1 MAKIRKGIIGA
12 FMCFA
17 MLLIGVCALA
27 ACGSKDLTVTFS
39 IEGKQQTVEVVDGK
53 VNFPADP
60 AKQYY
65 EFRGWYST
73 DTFEEG
79 TEFTKGTEI
88 KESVTV
94 YAYFVPVYID
104 ISLNGGVAEEI
115 KLENLSA
122 KTAEYTADA
131 ESEKLTFDGWY
142 VDSGYATQYTTQD
155 VDGLYARYVANVVFD
170 NGYETVY
177 SEKVQENTCIA
188 KPDAD
193 TVAKYYMDK
202 EDIFYVDETGK
213 DFDFSKPVTEN
224 TKISVLWKT
233 PGLKYKI
240 NENTG
245 KLLISD
251 MDTGLVGYDKA
262 KTFPVVSIPSRVTF
276 EGKPNEVESVVGDFF
291 QVFGGAYK
299 VIFGNGIK
307 SIRAFSGH
315 LNANS
320 VLEEIVLPDTLVILE
335 DSLNN
340 FSQIS
345 EIKLPETL
353 EVIIDSLWGDY
364 DTVLTISERGGV
376 YSFDISIPASVKH
389 MSLVPTNLTF
399 SASSP
404 FFIENGVVYKTENG
418 KKVLVCN
425 YAQQEE
431 GRMVVPEGVEGIQA
445 GAFCQMDL
453 SYLTLPSTWSFVSYG
468 VQPSDYPYYD
478 GRSLYDPQYESD
490 PTSGSMNPKA
500 YAIFDGMVAVTTVA
514 VMQRE
519 YPAKVSEYALLG
531 NARPYTSVQFNG
543 KTVFIGQA
551 AEGEEVSVKINAV
564 NTMSKESTSVE
575 ITKHSG
581 DKLSRDDILQSVSL
595 DPESLEYKIIISSIA
610 QFGVEFDFGAP
621 IDRNQYIDIQY
632 VFDVLGFT
640 YREENGELIVTGF
653 DPESAQYLEDSN
665 SYLVVI
671 PEELNGKKISS
682 IADGAFKNVQSVSA
696 VYIANTVKTIGAEAF
711 MNTSNLTE
719 VHITPGGLEVIG
731 RSAFENSGF
740 TSIALPLANLKEI
753 QPYAFKSRNLHHF
766 EAVAGEED
774 RYLLSHARAMSGG
787 EAVFEG
793 LEEGMFF
800 FVCNNDES
808 VNHGIVKYVSSSVE
822 QQPIYLGSKDT
833 VDITVYDVQYVAT
846 AAGMPEGTESITRTL
861 AFGYSYRK
869 IVAFGVATQVMRYEI
884 MEGSVY
890 YLDNVSSTINLG
902 IVSKIHK
909 NAFTD
914 MGTKFSEI
922 KTAGNGVSYVSV
934 KVYGVRPDASQVS
947 SYKQYDCWMDLEAMQ
962 TMSDEIFE
970 DGWWEGIM
978 KNDPEYDEKMEFMQ
992 YIKYDESILGM

>member
-1 MAKIRKGIIGA
+1 MAKIRKSLIGA
-12 FMCFA
+12 LMCLIL
-17 MLLIGVCALA
+17 LLIGVCALT
-27 ACGSKDLTVTFS
+27 ACGSKDYTVTFS
-39 IEGKQQTVEVVDGK
+39 IEGKEQTVDAVDGK
-53 VNFPADP
+53 VTFPSDP
-60 AKQYY
+60 TKEYY
-65 EFRGWYST
+65 EFRGWYTT
-73 DTFEEG
+73 DTFDEG
-79 TEFTKGTEI
+79 TEFTSDTKISGNI
-88 KESVTV
+88 KV
-94 YAYFVPVYID
+94 YAYFAPVYVD
-104 ISLNGGVAEEI
+104 IALNGGASEEI
-115 KLENLSA
+115 KLENLSI
-122 KTAEYTADA
+122 KTTEYTADA
-131 ESEKLTFDGWY
+131 ESKNLTFDGWY
-142 VDSGYATQYTTQD
+142 IDANYGTEYSTQD
-155 VDGLYARYVANVVFD
+155 VDNLYARYLATVTFD
-170 NGYETVY
+170 NGYENVY
-177 SEKVQENTCIA
+177 TAKVQVNTTVS
-188 KPDAD
+188 KPD
-193 TVAKYYMDK
+193 TGKIVKYYMDS
-202 EDIFYVDETGK
+202 EDIFYVDEAGN
-213 DFDFSKPVTEN
+213 DVDFSKPVTEN
-224 TKISVLWKT
+224 TKITVLWKT
-233 PGLKYKI
+233 PGFKYKI

-245 KLLISD
+245 KLIISD
-251 MDTGLVGYDKA
+251 MDTGIVSFEKA

-276 EGKPNEVESVVGDFF
+276 DGKPNEVESVYCDFF

-315 LNANS
+315 LNANT

-364 DTVLTISERGGV
+364 DTALTISQRGKE
-376 YSFDISIPASVKH
+376 YAFQISIPDSVKH

-399 SASSP
+399 AASSP
-404 FFIENGVVYKTENG
+404 FFIENGGVYKTEIG

-490 PTSGSMNPKA
+490 PAFGSMNPKA
-500 YAIFDGMVAVTTVA
+500 YAIFDGMVDVTTVA

-519 YPAKVSEYALLG
+519 YPAGVSEYALLG
-531 NARPYTSVQFNG
+531 NAKPYTSVQFNG
-543 KTVFIGQA
+543 KTVFIGRA
-551 AEGEEVSVKINAV
+551 AEGEEVSVKIKAV
-564 NTMSKESTSVE
+564 NTMSRESTSVE

-581 DKLSRDDILQSVSL
+581 DKLSRENILKSVSL
-595 DPESLEYKIIISSIA
+595 DPESLEYKIIISSIT
-610 QFGVEFDFGAP
+610 QFGVEFDFGTP
-621 IDRNQYIDIQY
+621 IDRNQYIDINY
-632 VFDVLGFT
+632 VFDALGFT

-653 DPESAQYLEDSN
+653 DPESAQYLDDSN

-671 PEELNGKKISS
+671 PEELNGKKIAS
-682 IADGAFKNVQSVSA
+682 IADGAFKNVQSISA

-711 MNTSNLTE
+711 MNTSNLKE

-774 RYLLSHARAMSGG
+774 RYLLSHVRAMSGG

-822 QQPIYLGSKDT
+822 QQPIYLGSEDT

-869 IVAFGVATQVMRYEI
+869 IVAFGVATQVLRYEI

-890 YLDNVSSTINLG
+890 YLDNVSNTINLG

-914 MGTKFSEI
+914 MGTKFSEV

-934 KVYGVRPDASQVS
+934 IVYGVRPAASEVS
-947 SYKQYDCWMDLEAMQ
+947 AYKQYDCWMDLEAMQ

-978 KNDPEYDEKMEFMQ
+978 KNDPEYAEKMEFMQ